1 MALQKH
7 FDFGGATH
15 HSGGSK
21 SAAKKT
27 LSAYWDYI
35 LGQSSRLPET
45 LTVADLKTFKDTI
58 ETHGNKLINS
68 YQVSGGGFVAPLQG
82 FIRESNDFLNQ
93 FLLTGDDWPL
103 APDTA
108 LDADK
113 KAFMLQFEHH
123 VNALIRHYETVISH
137 YHPE

>member
-27 LSAYWDYI
+27 LHAFWDYI
-35 LGQSSRLPET
+35 LGQSGSLPEQ
-45 LTVADLKTFKDTI
+45 LTVGDLAPFQKSIKN
-58 ETHGNKLINS
+58 HGDKLINS
-68 YQVSGGGFVAPLQG
+68 YRVSGGAFVTPVQDYIEA
-82 FIRESNDFLNQ
+82 STQ
-93 FLLTGDDWPL
+93 FLDQFTLDGDDQPVS
-103 APDTA
+103 ADTQ
-108 LDADK
+108 LDLSKRDL
-113 KAFMLQFEHH
+113 MLQFEHH
-123 VNALIRHYETVISH
+123 VNGLIRQYETVISH